1 MQRMVG
7 NIPDEWFRPEGTEAN
22 ASLPAAEQETTP
34 VQRVQPEPAAEP
46 TTTVVAEPRTR
57 STGRRGRILAVAAII
72 AALIG
77 GLLLGQI
84 VRERSAS
91 APASGGSSSSAAT
104 AGGVEP
110 YSGKTRQ
117 VVPTQ
122 VAASCTAKPATDS
135 LGQPVTYEPE
145 QAVDGKLDT
154 AWRCDG
160 AAAGQSLTFTLPAG
174 TELVRVAVYN
184 GYGKTDPKS
193 GESMYGQYRRVTSAT
208 WQLPDGSWFTQK
220 FADNGAGLQQVEMPK
235 TAIKGDITFTI
246 VSTTP
251 PGWANV
257 PTRDAVLISEVQF
270 FAATP

>member
-7 NIPDEWFRPEGTEAN
+7 NIPDEWFRPEGTEAKAN
-22 ASLPAAEQETTP
+22 LPAAEQETTP
-34 VQRVQPEPAAEP
+34 IQRVQPEPAVEP
-46 TTTVVAEPRTR
+46 ATTVVAEPRPA
-57 STGRRGRILAVAAII
+57 GRRGRIVAVVGII

-77 GLLLGQI
+77 GVILGQI
-84 VRERSAS
+84 FRAQSAS
-91 APASGGSSSSAAT
+91 APASGASSSAAAS
-104 AGGVEP
+104 AGGTEP
-110 YSGKTRQ
+110 YSGTTRQ
-117 VVPTQ
+117 VVPTK
-122 VAASCTAKPATDS
+122 VAASCVANPATDS
-135 LGQPVTYEPE
+135 LGQPVTYQPE
-145 QAVDGKLDT
+145 LVVDGKLDT

-160 AAAGQSLTFTLPAG
+160 AATGQTLTFTLPTG

-220 FADNGAGLQQVEMPK
+220 FADNGAGPQQVEMPK